1 MKFNEKY
8 PMLKDKVFLS
18 KTLTETV
25 FTTMA
30 LENQKVD
37 KKKIEIIVKKVLE
50 EKNLKGAQFFR
61 NQIR

>member
-18 KTLTETV
+18 KTLVETV
-25 FTTMA
+25 FATMA
-30 LENQKVD
+30 LENQKVN
-37 KKKIEIIVKKVLE
+37 KEKVEMIVKKVLE
-50 EKNLKGAQFFR
+50 DKNLKGAQFFP